1 MNRARGDT
9 GFFQSRR
16 KLKNGLFLIV
26 LSGCLL
32 MSGTVCEQ
40 VRIDRKRQ
48 EQTKLQYGQW
58 EALVPDPDRDTR
70 ALLESHALLKSIG
83 EQTVYG
89 TFVMNPEDNARI
101 NGRSRPEETRNSYK
115 KGMMRREETEFL
127 IGWGNREFLEMEGLQ
142 LQSGR
147 WPQSAEE
154 AVVEEQ
160 VAYSLGMQAYP
171 EQQLTGTLN
180 DKPYTFR
187 ITGILRNSTESW
199 TEGDRLASIFTGGRL
214 EAASA
219 ETFLFLQG
227 SKPGVIP
234 DLRKAVPALI
244 MNERSQYSWNPVSF
258 ADVPYTLLFAV
269 SFLGEILAAV
279 LFFWQ
284 WLERHGEGIGVMRLL
299 GISPATLQRDFRRM
313 FFKTAGSASGIVL
326 ILSLLLRLP
335 AGLWLFCA
343 GVFAAAAVIIQ
354 EICAAMI
361 CRVKPALN
369 QVGRQELRHLP
380 KRSVKDLS
388 AGSLA
393 SRFLSVH
400 CGPIL
405 LYQVTVSILAG
416 ILLFLCLSFAGI
428 QVTSAQLEHS
438 YDFVVTAGYNE
449 TIPSSSLTHMMTA
462 ASGKSRTSLWY
473 QNYSGWQMEI
483 QDREKLEAMYNLPGQ
498 NPDAFPGE
506 DAPEEEQR
514 RIRVPV
520 LSGNEFDG
528 ILKQVEDFRADA
540 WETGQGALLVLPTA
554 SDWEPGTAPEDEE
567 GNIPDPLVVGDSVT
581 MIDPDGEKKEIVI
594 AGILRS
600 PVPGGM
606 NQNVQNFHLPFGGL
620 LVSPAFLKQAVTDFG
635 VLCPDGENSASIR
648 ASLAAAAWQAGLRL
662 ENNSVQKQA
671 SLSLLKQ
678 QELMLT
684 VLAALVLGL
693 ILLIC
698 HLSGSFTEKCLTDYS
713 SHLSRAGVLPVQ
725 IQSIRKKV
733 VNRLLLMS
741 GIGTLTACMVSLEFH
756 FCRIAGQGRIR
767 LSPDHSSHSVYLDLN
782 KWLLSRVDQG
792 TALCIVPFLVGGIC
806 GLYWLALRGRK
817 NRHSR

>member
-1 MNRARGDT
+1 M
-9 GFFQSRR
+9 
-16 KLKNGLFLIV
+16 
-26 LSGCLL
+26 
-32 MSGTVCEQ
+32 
-40 VRIDRKRQ
+40 
-48 EQTKLQYGQW
+48 
-58 EALVPDPDRDTR
+58 
-70 ALLESHALLKSIG
+70 
-83 EQTVYG
+83 
-89 TFVMNPEDNARI
+89 
-101 NGRSRPEETRNSYK
+101 
-115 KGMMRREETEFL
+115 
-127 IGWGNREFLEMEGLQ
+127 
-142 LQSGR
+142 
-147 WPQSAEE
+147 
-154 AVVEEQ
+154 
-160 VAYSLGMQAYP
+160 
-171 EQQLTGTLN
+171 
-180 DKPYTFR
+180 
-187 ITGILRNSTESW
+187 
-199 TEGDRLASIFTGGRL
+199 
-214 EAASA
+214 
-219 ETFLFLQG
+219 
-227 SKPGVIP
+227 
-234 DLRKAVPALI
+234 
-244 MNERSQYSWNPVSF
+244 
-258 ADVPYTLLFAV
+258 PYTLLFAV

-567 GNIPDPLVVGDSVT
+567 ENIPDPLVVGDSVT

-606 NQNVQNFHLPFGGL
+606 NQNVQNFYLPFGGL
-620 LVSPAFLKQAVTDFG
+620 LVSPAFLKQAVTGFG

-698 HLSGSFTEKCLTDYS
+698 HLSGSFTEKCLTDYG
-713 SHLSRAGVLPVQ
+713 SHLSRAGVLPAQ
-725 IQSIRKKV
+725 TQSIRKKV

-756 FCRIAGQGRIR
+756 FCRIAGQGKIR
-767 LSPDHSSHSVYLDLN
+767 LFPDHSSHSVYLDLN

-806 GLYWLALRGRK
+806 VLYWLALRGRK

>member
-40 VRIDRKRQ
+40 VRIDGKRQ

-101 NGRSRPEETRNSYK
+101 NGRSRPEETRNSYR

-284 WLERHGEGIGVMRLL
+284 WLERHGEGIGVMRL

-594 AGILRS
+594 AGILQS

-713 SHLSRAGVLPVQ
+713 SHLSRAGVLPAQ
-725 IQSIRKKV
+725 TQSIRKKV

-806 GLYWLALRGRK
+806 VLYWLALRGRK